1 MYVTAECQLRSLDTQ
16 GFRDGANDGAYQD
29 EIFQDDAAADIVW
42 ELDMCGR
49 SGVFPHEATRSDVLP
64 VGDLLIVSTS
74 QRAE

>member
-1 MYVTAECQLRSLDTQ
+1 MYYVTAECQLRSLDTQ

-49 SGVFPHEATRSDVLP
+49 LGVFPHEATRSDVVP
-64 VGDLLIVSTS
+64 VGELLISLRPTG
-74 QRAE
+74 